1 MVKAYLRY
9 EAAGSW
15 GVVASAGGV
24 AFDDSGRLLATA
36 CLERVGV
43 WSLKQ
48 GQETRMLSP
57 PADASAP
64 APPPQVSVLA
74 RGAAGKLAAGYS
86 DGSARPRRLAAPSRR
101 PSLPRPSCASGA

>member
-9 EAAGSW
+9 EPAASW

-24 AFDDSGRLLATA
+24 CFDASGRLLATA

-48 GQETRMLSP
+48 GQQASVRGALLSP
-57 PADASAP
+57 
-64 APPPQVSVLA
+64 
-74 RGAAGKLAAGYS
+74 RG
-86 DGSARPRRLAAPSRR
+86 
-101 PSLPRPSCASGA
+101 